1 MAADPLSP
9 GADGLLPQNK
19 LTTGYPLYRKLS
31 KILHLSLDEP
41 ETQAALAALTTIY
54 PEHAAGAH
62 RNLKSDVERQI
73 TGVSKGFLAAFDTLQ
88 KQLADIEEQIDGIG
102 NRCNQMD
109 NQLKSAYNDTASVL
123 KHTQDMKTKSDQ
135 TLSRKLVAE
144 ALLQRFT
151 LSDDEIRSLTTSN
164 DSIDGVFFTTLS
176 RVQHIQSDC
185 KVLLITENQ
194 RLGLEIMETTGIYLE
209 SAFEKLYRWTLAECK
224 RMKSESPEI
233 PVYLKEGIRALKL
246 RPLLFD
252 FQDALSIGNPG
263 GFPRPI
269 EMHAHD
275 ALRYTGDILA
285 WMHQAAVSEREML
298 EGLFDLTSAAAR
310 GRQMGMVTAGDQ
322 SALDE
327 VEGFRA
333 DDESLFRV
341 LNKSLEG
348 ICRPLKL
355 RIESVFR
362 SELGPITSY
371 RVANL
376 VQFYA
381 HTILKVL
388 GPSSELGASFEELIQ
403 DAFKVFFGA
412 LNAQAVDI
420 LRFVQPPGSDLQ
432 PPQAVKDIISQ
443 LQEIMLSYD
452 GSLLSAS
459 GQDKEFQEI
468 ISALLNP
475 VLKMCDLGSANL
487 KPLESAMYMSISSR
501 SVAAFSFAATQVQT
515 IQTNLDLQVQ
525 VLVDEQYSVILRQS
539 GLENLVLHM
548 ETNPPPLALSQ
559 TTDSKA
565 VAAAMSRLDVFL
577 VTVTVDVA
585 ETLANISSV
594 QISRS
599 ISQRGFRSLFPCS
612 AHHDR
617 NQGHT
622 CVVRHGRDTER
633 VYTEVTREI
642 VGRYGKTYDW
652 TLKSRM
658 IGLTEMDAGKLL
670 VGALDLPMTPEEYIA
685 ERKMGH
691 LAKFPFCKPLPGVL
705 RLVSHLKKHN
715 IPIVASIDLTSDG
728 KPAPDIFLAA
738 AQAIGNTLQ
747 APRTCLVFEDSP
759 AGVLAGLN
767 AEMQVAW
774 IPDVN
779 MAVDGALRARCEFFL
794 TSMEEFDPTTVGL
807 PAFD

>member
-1 MAADPLSP
+1 MTVTTATPDTMVPQAMAADPLSP

-246 RPLLFD
+246 RPLLFESCMEEISNIRRAANVRS

-487 KPLESAMYMSISSR
+487 KPLESAMYMVNCLYHVQTA
-501 SVAAFSFAATQVQT
+501 VAAFSFAATQVQT
-515 IQTNLDLQVQ
+515 IQANLDLQVQ

-599 ISQRGFRSLFPCS
+599 ISQRGFRRFVEAYRGMVAKIMNPENKYEFPASLIIRS
-612 AHHDR
+612 
-617 NQGHT
+617 
-622 CVVRHGRDTER
+622 VE
-633 VYTEVTREI
+633 EVE
-642 VGRYGKTYDW
+642 
-652 TLKSRM
+652 TLLS
-658 IGLTEMDAGKLL
+658 
-670 VGALDLPMTPEEYIA
+670 
-685 ERKMGH
+685 
-691 LAKFPFCKPLPGVL
+691 
-705 RLVSHLKKHN
+705 
-715 IPIVASIDLTSDG
+715 
-728 KPAPDIFLAA
+728 
-738 AQAIGNTLQ
+738 LQ
-747 APRTCLVFEDSP
+747 EDS
-759 AGVLAGLN
+759 
-767 AEMQVAW
+767 
-774 IPDVN
+774 
-779 MAVDGALRARCEFFL
+779 
-794 TSMEEFDPTTVGL
+794 S
-807 PAFD
+807 

>member
-1 MAADPLSP
+1 MTVTTATPDTMVPQAMAADPLSP

-246 RPLLFD
+246 RPLLFESCMEEISNIRRAANVRS

-487 KPLESAMYMSISSR
+487 KPLESAMYM
-501 SVAAFSFAATQVQT
+501 VNCLYHVQVQT
-515 IQTNLDLQVQ
+515 IQANLDLQVQ

-599 ISQRGFRSLFPCS
+599 ISQRGFRRFVEAYRGMVAKIMNPENKYEFPASLIIRS
-612 AHHDR
+612 
-617 NQGHT
+617 
-622 CVVRHGRDTER
+622 VE
-633 VYTEVTREI
+633 EVE
-642 VGRYGKTYDW
+642 
-652 TLKSRM
+652 TLLS
-658 IGLTEMDAGKLL
+658 
-670 VGALDLPMTPEEYIA
+670 
-685 ERKMGH
+685 
-691 LAKFPFCKPLPGVL
+691 
-705 RLVSHLKKHN
+705 
-715 IPIVASIDLTSDG
+715 
-728 KPAPDIFLAA
+728 
-738 AQAIGNTLQ
+738 LQ
-747 APRTCLVFEDSP
+747 EDS
-759 AGVLAGLN
+759 
-767 AEMQVAW
+767 
-774 IPDVN
+774 
-779 MAVDGALRARCEFFL
+779 
-794 TSMEEFDPTTVGL
+794 S
-807 PAFD
+807 